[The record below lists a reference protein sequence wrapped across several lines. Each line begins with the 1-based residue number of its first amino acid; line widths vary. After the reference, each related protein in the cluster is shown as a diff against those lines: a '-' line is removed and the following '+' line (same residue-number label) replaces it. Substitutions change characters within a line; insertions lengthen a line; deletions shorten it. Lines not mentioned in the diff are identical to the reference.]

1 MKLIGAWSLCRSITL
16 CNSQIAL
23 LYYSTLSST
32 ILSNWLAVLQS
43 QQSTQSARRKDAMK
57 DQLEQSGREQRELS
71 TELAGLEAELEPV
84 SRHLQLIAD

>member
-1 MKLIGAWSLCRSITL
+1 M
-16 CNSQIAL
+16 
-23 LYYSTLSST
+23 
-32 ILSNWLAVLQS
+32 LQS

-84 SRHLQLIAD
+84 SKPLQLIGD